1 MSFVYP
7 FIFFTFIPLYLFY
20 KKNIQ
25 KSSNPRQTKL
35 LYLSM
40 AFIFLALARPVLQN
54 TLQDEKFDAQEYII
68 ALDASF
74 SMQATDLKPTRY
86 EVAKEAIKKLLQLHQ
101 NDRFTLFVFT
111 SNALL
116 ISPPTTDTAI
126 SISALDAIN
135 PHFILT
141 KSTSLKALLES
152 VAKSSFEKKK
162 LIIFSDGGE
171 EHNLNSL
178 LEIAKSANINNFIV
192 ATSSEDGAALKKD
205 GHLIKD
211 QYSSIVI
218 SRINPILENLAKL
231 SGGEYYTLDS
241 KELSIINKLSDD
253 LRTTTDKTESIKVK
267 TYKELYFAPLLVAMM
282 LFFLSVTKLHQ
293 LYIFIPLLLLPQPSE
308 ANLLDFYHLA
318 VAKEQY
324 KKGEYLQSAK
334 SFEKMDAT
342 VESYFNIATAYYKA
356 HHYKTALEYFSII
369 ESPDASVKQSCFYAM
384 GNCAVKLKRYD
395 RAKNYYLQAL
405 ALGKDKDAL
414 YNLTLLH
421 KLQLKTMV
429 NLIDMLPE
437 KNAHTKKSSSKST
450 KQQQDDKKQG
460 GAKKKSNRSAQSS
473 AGAGA
478 EKKSK
483 KEKSSQEDKEKNK
496 SSVAKNNNYKM
507 GYKAYEIINKGYTNE
522 QEPW

>member
-1 MSFVYP
+1 
-7 FIFFTFIPLYLFY
+7 
-20 KKNIQ
+20 
-25 KSSNPRQTKL
+25 
-35 LYLSM
+35 
-40 AFIFLALARPVLQN
+40 
-54 TLQDEKFDAQEYII
+54 
-68 ALDASF
+68 
-74 SMQATDLKPTRY
+74 
-86 EVAKEAIKKLLQLHQ
+86 
-101 NDRFTLFVFT
+101 
-111 SNALL
+111 
-116 ISPPTTDTAI
+116 
-126 SISALDAIN
+126 
-135 PHFILT
+135 
-141 KSTSLKALLES
+141 
-152 VAKSSFEKKK
+152 
-162 LIIFSDGGE
+162 
-171 EHNLNSL
+171 
-178 LEIAKSANINNFIV
+178 
-192 ATSSEDGAALKKD
+192 
-205 GHLIKD
+205 
-211 QYSSIVI
+211 
-218 SRINPILENLAKL
+218 
-231 SGGEYYTLDS
+231 
-241 KELSIINKLSDD
+241 
-253 LRTTTDKTESIKVK
+253 
-267 TYKELYFAPLLVAMM
+267 
-282 LFFLSVTKLHQ
+282 
-293 LYIFIPLLLLPQPSE
+293 
-308 ANLLDFYHLA
+308 
-318 VAKEQY
+318 
-324 KKGEYLQSAK
+324 
-334 SFEKMDAT
+334 MDAT